1 MVLVFLCLGGW
12 LPSHH
17 RRDTCNHGAAP
28 METRWT
34 WLRAADTQAVR
45 ELWSLTERAVCHAP
59 IGRPCQLERH
69 GTPDPVRSGAVNSRF
84 HGVPPRADP
93 RSGSRPT
100 LAGWC
105 SRSRSTGIPIFL
117 IGKLD

>member
-34 WLRAADTQAVR
+34 RLRTADTQAVR
-45 ELWSLTERAVCHAP
+45 KSRSPAERV
-59 IGRPCQLERH
+59 
-69 GTPDPVRSGAVNSRF
+69 VR
-84 HGVPPRADP
+84 PRADP
-93 RSGSRPT
+93 GLAAARLWPGGALGRGQRVLLFFWWET
-100 LAGWC
+100 L
-105 SRSRSTGIPIFL
+105 TGGVCCDARGMANYLGTRRRHVDFL
-117 IGKLD
+117 TV

>member
-17 RRDTCNHGAAP
+17 RRNTCNYGAAP

-45 ELWSLTERAVCHAP
+45 EIRSVTERVLSHAPSDPGRSGVTVFDQPARLSPPVRRTGPAVTPP
-59 IGRPCQLERH
+59 IGRACQLDRH
-69 GTPDPVRSGAVNSRF
+69 ETPDP
-84 HGVPPRADP
+84 
-93 RSGSRPT
+93 
-100 LAGWC
+100 
-105 SRSRSTGIPIFL
+105 
-117 IGKLD
+117 